1 MNCHYSFFALHLT
14 HYFLPYI
21 TKDERI
27 RSLDQLPRYGSHAS
41 VLTKMYT
48 EQILR
53 REELTIFEASL
64 MPHQKAVSHYNAAL
78 FIMLKLPIPFYCCKC
93 HVLLIDVSIAD
104 NISMINDVTVTL
116 TLTVTVTDNR

>member
-1 MNCHYSFFALHLT
+1 MCDFLFMLYSPLLSSLLSPFLSPFLSASVSMIANDLPPFCLTPPLT
-14 HYFLPYI
+14 HFLLPY

-64 MPHQKAVSHYNAAL
+64 MPHQKAVSSCNAIL
-78 FIMLKLPIPFYCCKC
+78 FVMLN
-93 HVLLIDVSIAD
+93 LLILS
-104 NISMINDVTVTL
+104 L
-116 TLTVTVTDNR
+116 